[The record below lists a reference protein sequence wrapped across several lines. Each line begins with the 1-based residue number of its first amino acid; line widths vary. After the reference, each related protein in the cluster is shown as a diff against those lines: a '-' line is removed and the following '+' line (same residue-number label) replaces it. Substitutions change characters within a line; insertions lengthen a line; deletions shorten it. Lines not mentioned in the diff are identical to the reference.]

1 MIGDKLINGGTTV
14 LATIVIG
21 IFVTL
26 LMLATRL
33 MCWIFSLPCFSV
45 VMCFLFIC
53 FVVCV
58 WMTILVF
65 VLVCEIFGNLR
76 QKYYDR
82 KTKRKFY

>member
-1 MIGDKLINGGTTV
+1 MIGNKLINGGTTV

-21 IFVTL
+21 ILVTL
-26 LMLATRL
+26 LMLAIRL

-45 VMCFLFIC
+45 VTCFIPIC
-53 FVVCV
+53 FVVGA
-58 WMTILVF
+58 WMAILVF
-65 VLVCEIFGNLR
+65 VFVCEIFGNLR